1 MCRICVL
8 PNINYF
14 DSIPNIVCS
23 CPVAESDR
31 KLRVAASAVHSSTHL
46 SQSPDDEDE
55 DEELVQAAVE
65 QQARSRRHHQQQQQV
80 MREEEDEALSPQS
93 REELRLR
100 VNCRERQRMHDL
112 NAAMDSLREVKRK

>member
-1 MCRICVL
+1 ML
-8 PNINYF
+8 
-14 DSIPNIVCS
+14 
-23 CPVAESDR
+23 AESDR

-55 DEELVQAAVE
+55 DDELIQAAVV

-80 MREEEDEALSPQS
+80 MREEEDDEALSPQS

-112 NAAMDSLREVKRK
+112 NAAMDSLREVKQK